1 MMRRRVVF
9 AIALA
14 WIVSLVAVGL
24 WAQSQAPGRTVI
36 EGPGFAPPPMV
47 ILSGQDIGFQTRLP
61 VLQRPGQG
69 AKYLLGAL
77 MVRVNGEWV
86 YAEIWP
92 GSYGYPIGEP
102 R

>member
-1 MMRRRVVF
+1 M
-9 AIALA
+9 
-14 WIVSLVAVGL
+14 SLVATGL
-24 WAQSQAPGRTVI
+24 WAQSQKPTPPTVV
-36 EGPGFAPPPMV
+36 EGPGFDPPPKV
-47 ILSGQDIGFQTRLP
+47 IFSGQDIGFQTTLP

-69 AKYLLGAL
+69 AKYVRGAL

-92 GSYGYPIGEP
+92 GSYPYNLGSP